1 MLGRKNLESMK
12 SILGYNLGQVERD
25 YLQHILLLF
34 LSRHAGKWLV
44 FKGGTALQK
53 AYGLNRFSEDMDF
66 TSKNKAELEDV
77 ALRIRTDL
85 LKFGLEND
93 VEMRKNVSEVIVY
106 RIKGPLY
113 DGSPRSMVVLR
124 LEVSLREE
132 VILKEELREVV
143 PVYTDL
149 QPYLLTMMNIEEIL
163 SEKIRAI
170 MTRNKARDVF
180 DASFLVKKKV
190 PVNMEL
196 VDKKLE
202 YYNMH
207 FERDAFIASLMNKK
221 GVWVKELKPLVSF
234 VPDFEETAREIIE
247 AIQMRSGYG
256 RSGYDIG

>member
-1 MLGRKNLESMK
+1 MLSRKSLESMK
-12 SILGYNLGQVERD
+12 SVLGYNLGQVERD

-34 LSRHAGKWLV
+34 LSRHAGNWLV

-66 TSKNKAELEDV
+66 TSKKDGELEDI

-85 LKFGLEND
+85 LNFGFEND
-93 VEMRKNVSEVIVY
+93 VEIKKNISEVIVY

-113 DGSPRSMVVLR
+113 DGSLRSMVVLR
-124 LEVSLREE
+124 LEASMREE
-132 VILKEELREVV
+132 VVLKEELREVV

-149 QPYLLTMMNIEEIL
+149 QPYLLTMMNLEEIL

-170 MTRNKARDVF
+170 MTRDKARDVF
-180 DASFLVKKKV
+180 DAGFLIKKKV

-196 VDKKLE
+196 VNKKLE
-202 YYNMH
+202 YYNML

-234 VPDFEETAREIIE
+234 IPDFEKTAREIID
-247 AIQMRSGYG
+247 AIPE
-256 RSGYDIG
+256 

>member
-1 MLGRKNLESMK
+1 MLSRKSLESMK
-12 SILGYNLGQVERD
+12 SVLGYNLGQIERD

-34 LSRHAGKWLV
+34 LSRYAGSWLV

-66 TSKNKAELEDV
+66 TSEKETKLADI

-85 LKFGLEND
+85 LNFGFEND
-93 VEMRKNVSEVIVY
+93 VEIKRNVSEIIVY

-113 DGSPRSMVVLR
+113 DGSPRSIVVLR
-124 LEVSLREE
+124 LEVSQREE

-149 QPYLLTMMNIEEIL
+149 SPYLLTMMNLEEIF

-180 DASFLVKKKV
+180 DAWFLIKKKV

-196 VDKKLE
+196 VNKKLE
-202 YYNMH
+202 YYDMH
-207 FERDAFIASLMNKK
+207 FDRDAFIASLMNIK

-234 VPDFEETAREIIE
+234 VPDFGRTAREIID
-247 AIQMRSGYG
+247 AIPG
-256 RSGYDIG
+256 

>member
-1 MLGRKNLESMK
+1 METYHERGASLMLSRKSLESMK

-34 LSRHAGKWLV
+34 LSRHAGNWLV

-66 TSKNKAELEDV
+66 TSKKEGGLEDI
-77 ALRIRTDL
+77 ALRIKTDL
-85 LKFGLEND
+85 LNFGLEND
-93 VEMRKNVSEVIVY
+93 VEIKRNVSEVIVY

-132 VILKEELREVV
+132 VVLKEELREVV

-149 QPYLLTMMNIEEIL
+149 QPYLLTMMNLEEVL

-170 MTRNKARDVF
+170 MTRDKARDVF
-180 DASFLVKKKV
+180 DAVFLIKKKV

-196 VDKKLE
+196 VNKKLE

-221 GVWVKELKPLVSF
+221 GVWKKELKPLVSF
-234 VPDFEETAREIIE
+234 IPDFGKTAGEIIE
-247 AIQMRSGYG
+247 AIPV
-256 RSGYDIG
+256 